1 MHGMRILLQPSQ
13 VQVIYLMMCLKRVP
27 PIEAFRFGGIR
38 LNSNKSQYSDI
49 TPTWDSSSNSWTIT
63 NGGQSITFPA
73 TGVRDYALRPNE
85 WKTVGPSSGSTFHE
99 TFYKTSMPAFKDL
112 TFVSSATLVKKTT
125 KNAYQL
131 MLFAIDNR
139 SKNQSNWIRS
149 YVESSNSYGLPVRPE
164 RY

>member
-1 MHGMRILLQPSQ
+1 
-13 VQVIYLMMCLKRVP
+13 
-27 PIEAFRFGGIR
+27 
-38 LNSNKSQYSDI
+38 
-49 TPTWDSSSNSWTIT
+49 
-63 NGGQSITFPA
+63 
-73 TGVRDYALRPNE
+73 
-85 WKTVGPSSGSTFHE
+85 
-99 TFYKTSMPAFKDL
+99 MPAFKDL

-149 YVESSNSYGLPVRPE
+149 YVESSNSYGLSVRPE